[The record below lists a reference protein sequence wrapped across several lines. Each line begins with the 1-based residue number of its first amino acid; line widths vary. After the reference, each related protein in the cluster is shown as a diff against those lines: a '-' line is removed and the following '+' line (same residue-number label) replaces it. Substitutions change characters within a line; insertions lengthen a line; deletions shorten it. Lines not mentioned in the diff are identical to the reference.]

1 MKTQSGVSLR
11 AQHKS
16 ILDDTPLPISPFPP
30 APPICQEK
38 IFEQTCIRAMSKE
51 KEGDPHIYFL
61 FYSSFLNRLPI
72 NYKKKSCNRAG
83 PRYTHVKQL
92 KNNQLHLHKNRT
104 NCARIAYKLYFF
116 SKNGKRYA
124 IELKST
130 EKCRNSTTIS
140 P

>member
-1 MKTQSGVSLR
+1 
-11 AQHKS
+11 
-16 ILDDTPLPISPFPP
+16 
-30 APPICQEK
+30 
-38 IFEQTCIRAMSKE
+38 MSKE

-104 NCARIAYKLYFF
+104 NCARIAHELRTNCTF
-116 SKNGKRYA
+116 SQKTA
-124 IELKST
+124 KST
-130 EKCRNSTTIS
+130 QLS
-140 P
+140 